1 MSTDDDVTWRKEKR
15 ASGEERVSHEAAYLR
30 GEEGAVSGD
39 GAVGLQGARDLLMLG
54 SGLKHSTTMA
64 ARRGSAS
71 KGESV
76 LPPTARR
83 THVFVTVSAT
93 SADT

>member
-39 GAVGLQGARDLLMLG
+39 GAVSLQGARDLLMLG